1 MVSQLDSLKKFSSV
15 VADTGDIDSIQKFNP
30 DDCTTNPSLIFK
42 AVQSDKYKKL
52 VDEVISNSKS
62 RKFSQTEDQ
71 VNYIADQLTIAF
83 GIELTKIVPGYVST
97 EVDSDLSFNTEAT
110 VEKAKQIINS
120 YEQSGIPKNRILIK
134 IAGTWEGIQAVK
146 KLEAE
151 GISCNCTLIFS
162 LTQAIA
168 CAEAGAFLISP
179 FVGRILDWFKSN
191 TQKDYDSSNDPGVES
206 VEKIFN
212 YFKKFNYNTIVM
224 AASFRNKDEIINLA
238 GCDKLTISPTLLEEL
253 SQNDDEIKLK
263 LSKENNQSFNIT
275 YGNARTLLDAAQT
288 IVKITNSK
296 SKIVDTG
303 RNSLYPDRG
312 TLNIDKARQLVN
324 YKPTMS
330 LENGLESYYGW
341 LQNKI

>member
-42 AVQSDKYKKL
+42 AVQSNKYKKL

-83 GIELTKIVPGYVST
+83 GIELTKIVQGYVST

-120 YEQSGIPKNRILIK
+120 YEQSGVPKNRILIK

-191 TQKDYDSSNDPGVES
+191 TQKEYDSSNDPGVES

-253 SQNDDEIKLK
+253 SQNEDEIKLK
-263 LSKENNQSFNIT
+263 LSKENSSSLDIERINVNESSFRWHLNENQMASFKLAEGIRLFNKD
-275 YGNARTLLDAAQT
+275 LLKLKEL
-288 IVKITNSK
+288 I
-296 SKIVDTG
+296 
-303 RNSLYPDRG
+303 RG
-312 TLNIDKARQLVN
+312 QL
-324 YKPTMS
+324 
-330 LENGLESYYGW
+330 
-341 LQNKI
+341 

>member
-42 AVQSDKYKKL
+42 AVQSNKYKKL

-120 YEQSGIPKNRILIK
+120 YEQSGVPKNRILIK

-191 TQKDYDSSNDPGVES
+191 TQKEYDSSNDPGVES

-253 SQNDDEIKLK
+253 SQNDDEIILK
-263 LSKENNQSFNIT
+263 LSKENSS
-275 YGNARTLLDAAQT
+275 LLDIERINVNESSFRWHLNENQMASFKLAEG
-288 IVKITNSK
+288 IRLFNKDLLKLKELI
-296 SKIVDTG
+296 
-303 RNSLYPDRG
+303 RG
-312 TLNIDKARQLVN
+312 QL
-324 YKPTMS
+324 
-330 LENGLESYYGW
+330 
-341 LQNKI
+341 

>member
-42 AVQSDKYKKL
+42 AVQSNKYKKL

-120 YEQSGIPKNRILIK
+120 YEQSGVPKNRILIK

-263 LSKENNQSFNIT
+263 LSKESSSSLDIERVNVNESSFRWHLNENQMASFKLAEGIRLFNKD
-275 YGNARTLLDAAQT
+275 LLKLKEL
-288 IVKITNSK
+288 I
-296 SKIVDTG
+296 
-303 RNSLYPDRG
+303 RG
-312 TLNIDKARQLVN
+312 QL
-324 YKPTMS
+324 
-330 LENGLESYYGW
+330 
-341 LQNKI
+341 

>member
-42 AVQSDKYKKL
+42 AVQSNKYKKL

-62 RKFSQTEDQ
+62 RKFSKTEDQ
-71 VNYIADQLTIAF
+71 VNYVADQLTIAF

-120 YEQSGIPKNRILIK
+120 YDQSGVPKNRILIK

-263 LSKENNQSFNIT
+263 LSKENSSSLDIERINVNESSFRWHLNENQMASFKLAEGIRLFNKD
-275 YGNARTLLDAAQT
+275 LLKLKEL
-288 IVKITNSK
+288 I
-296 SKIVDTG
+296 
-303 RNSLYPDRG
+303 RG
-312 TLNIDKARQLVN
+312 QL
-324 YKPTMS
+324 
-330 LENGLESYYGW
+330 
-341 LQNKI
+341 

>member
-42 AVQSDKYKKL
+42 AVQSNKYKKL

-120 YEQSGIPKNRILIK
+120 YEQSGVPKNRILIK

-263 LSKENNQSFNIT
+263 LSKENSSSLDIERIDVNESSFRWHLNENQMASFKLAEGIRLFNKD
-275 YGNARTLLDAAQT
+275 LLKLKEL
-288 IVKITNSK
+288 I
-296 SKIVDTG
+296 
-303 RNSLYPDRG
+303 RG
-312 TLNIDKARQLVN
+312 QL
-324 YKPTMS
+324 
-330 LENGLESYYGW
+330 
-341 LQNKI
+341 

>member
-42 AVQSDKYKKL
+42 AVQSNKYKKL

-62 RKFSQTEDQ
+62 RKFSQTDDQ

-120 YEQSGIPKNRILIK
+120 YEQSGVPKNRILIK

-146 KLEAE
+146 KLEAD

-263 LSKENNQSFNIT
+263 LSKENSSSLDIERISVNESSFRWHLNENQMASFKLAEGIRLFNKD
-275 YGNARTLLDAAQT
+275 LLKLKEL
-288 IVKITNSK
+288 I
-296 SKIVDTG
+296 
-303 RNSLYPDRG
+303 RE
-312 TLNIDKARQLVN
+312 QL
-324 YKPTMS
+324 
-330 LENGLESYYGW
+330 
-341 LQNKI
+341 

>member
-42 AVQSDKYKKL
+42 AVQSNKYKKL

-120 YEQSGIPKNRILIK
+120 YEQSGVPKNRILIK

-206 VEKIFN
+206 VERIFN

-238 GCDKLTISPTLLEEL
+238 GCDKLTISPNLLEEL

-263 LSKENNQSFNIT
+263 LSKENSFSLDIERINVNESSFRWHLNENQMASFKLAEGIRLFNKD
-275 YGNARTLLDAAQT
+275 LLKLKEL
-288 IVKITNSK
+288 I
-296 SKIVDTG
+296 
-303 RNSLYPDRG
+303 RG
-312 TLNIDKARQLVN
+312 QL
-324 YKPTMS
+324 
-330 LENGLESYYGW
+330 
-341 LQNKI
+341 

>member
-42 AVQSDKYKKL
+42 AVQSNKYKKL
-52 VDEVISNSKS
+52 VDDVISNSKS
-62 RKFSQTEDQ
+62 RKFSQTDDQ

-120 YEQSGIPKNRILIK
+120 YEQSGVQKNRILIK

-191 TQKDYDSSNDPGVES
+191 TQKEYDSSNDPGVES

-263 LSKENNQSFNIT
+263 LSKENSSSLDIERINVNESSFRWHLNENQMASFKLAEGIRLFNKD
-275 YGNARTLLDAAQT
+275 LLKLKEL
-288 IVKITNSK
+288 I
-296 SKIVDTG
+296 
-303 RNSLYPDRG
+303 RG
-312 TLNIDKARQLVN
+312 QL
-324 YKPTMS
+324 
-330 LENGLESYYGW
+330 
-341 LQNKI
+341 

>member
-42 AVQSDKYKKL
+42 AVQSNKYKKL
-52 VDEVISNSKS
+52 VDEVISNSES
-62 RKFSQTEDQ
+62 RKFSQTKDQ

-120 YEQSGIPKNRILIK
+120 YEQSGVPKNRILIK

-191 TQKDYDSSNDPGVES
+191 TQKDYDSSNDPGVQS

-263 LSKENNQSFNIT
+263 LSKENSSS
-275 YGNARTLLDAAQT
+275 LDL
-288 IVKITNSK
+288 
-296 SKIVDTG
+296 
-303 RNSLYPDRG
+303 SL
-312 TLNIDKARQLVN
+312 IH
-324 YKPTMS
+324 
-330 LENGLESYYGW
+330 
-341 LQNKI
+341 I

>member
-42 AVQSDKYKKL
+42 AVQSNKYKKL
-52 VDEVISNSKS
+52 VDVVISNSKS
-62 RKFSQTEDQ
+62 RKFSQIEDQ

-120 YEQSGIPKNRILIK
+120 YEQSGVPKNRILIK

-263 LSKENNQSFNIT
+263 LSKENSSSLDIERINVNESSFRWHLNENQMASFKLAEGIRLFNKD
-275 YGNARTLLDAAQT
+275 LLKLKEL
-288 IVKITNSK
+288 IK
-296 SKIVDTG
+296 G
-303 RNSLYPDRG
+303 
-312 TLNIDKARQLVN
+312 QL
-324 YKPTMS
+324 
-330 LENGLESYYGW
+330 
-341 LQNKI
+341 

>member
-42 AVQSDKYKKL
+42 AVESNKYKKL

-120 YEQSGIPKNRILIK
+120 YEQSGVPKNRILIK

-191 TQKDYDSSNDPGVES
+191 TQKEYDSSNDPGVES

-263 LSKENNQSFNIT
+263 LSKENSSSLDIERINVNESSFRWHLNENQMASFKLAEGIRLFNKD
-275 YGNARTLLDAAQT
+275 LLKLKELIRD
-288 IVKITNSK
+288 
-296 SKIVDTG
+296 
-303 RNSLYPDRG
+303 
-312 TLNIDKARQLVN
+312 QL
-324 YKPTMS
+324 
-330 LENGLESYYGW
+330 
-341 LQNKI
+341 

>member
-42 AVQSDKYKKL
+42 AVQSNKYKKL

-120 YEQSGIPKNRILIK
+120 YEQSGVPKNRILIK

-263 LSKENNQSFNIT
+263 LSKEKSSSLDIERINVNESSFRWHLNENQMASFKLAEGIRLFNKDLMKLKELI
-275 YGNARTLLDAAQT
+275 
-288 IVKITNSK
+288 
-296 SKIVDTG
+296 
-303 RNSLYPDRG
+303 RG
-312 TLNIDKARQLVN
+312 QL
-324 YKPTMS
+324 
-330 LENGLESYYGW
+330 
-341 LQNKI
+341 

>member
-42 AVQSDKYKKL
+42 AVQSNKYKKL

-120 YEQSGIPKNRILIK
+120 YEQSGVPKNRILIK

-191 TQKDYDSSNDPGVES
+191 TQKEYDSSNDPGVES

-224 AASFRNKDEIINLA
+224 AASFRNKEEIINLA

-263 LSKENNQSFNIT
+263 LSKENTSSLDIERINVNESSFRWHLNENQMASFKLAEGIRLFNKD
-275 YGNARTLLDAAQT
+275 LLKLKEL
-288 IVKITNSK
+288 IK
-296 SKIVDTG
+296 G
-303 RNSLYPDRG
+303 
-312 TLNIDKARQLVN
+312 QL
-324 YKPTMS
+324 
-330 LENGLESYYGW
+330 
-341 LQNKI
+341 

>member
-42 AVQSDKYKKL
+42 AVQSNKYKKL

-83 GIELTKIVPGYVST
+83 GMELTKIVPGYVST

-120 YEQSGIPKNRILIK
+120 YEQSGVPKNRILIK

-263 LSKENNQSFNIT
+263 LSKEKSSSLDIERINVNESSFRWHLNENQMASFKLAEGIRLFNKD
-275 YGNARTLLDAAQT
+275 LLKLKEL
-288 IVKITNSK
+288 I
-296 SKIVDTG
+296 
-303 RNSLYPDRG
+303 RG
-312 TLNIDKARQLVN
+312 QL
-324 YKPTMS
+324 
-330 LENGLESYYGW
+330 
-341 LQNKI
+341 

>member
-42 AVQSDKYKKL
+42 AVQSNKYKKL

-120 YEQSGIPKNRILIK
+120 YEQSGVPKNRILIK

-263 LSKENNQSFNIT
+263 LSKENSSSLDIERINVNESSFRWHLNENQMASFKLAEGIRLFNKD
-275 YGNARTLLDAAQT
+275 LLKLKELIRD
-288 IVKITNSK
+288 
-296 SKIVDTG
+296 
-303 RNSLYPDRG
+303 
-312 TLNIDKARQLVN
+312 QL
-324 YKPTMS
+324 
-330 LENGLESYYGW
+330 
-341 LQNKI
+341 

>member
-42 AVQSDKYKKL
+42 AVQSNKYKKL

-62 RKFSQTEDQ
+62 RKFSQTEDK

-120 YEQSGIPKNRILIK
+120 YEQSGVPKNRILIK

-263 LSKENNQSFNIT
+263 LSKENSSSLDIERINVNESSFRWHLNENQMASFKLAEGIRLFNKD
-275 YGNARTLLDAAQT
+275 LLKLKEL
-288 IVKITNSK
+288 I
-296 SKIVDTG
+296 
-303 RNSLYPDRG
+303 RG
-312 TLNIDKARQLVN
+312 QL
-324 YKPTMS
+324 
-330 LENGLESYYGW
+330 
-341 LQNKI
+341 

>member
-42 AVQSDKYKKL
+42 AVQSNKYKKL

-62 RKFSQTEDQ
+62 RNFSQTEDQ

-120 YEQSGIPKNRILIK
+120 YEQSGVPKNRILIK

-263 LSKENNQSFNIT
+263 LSKENSSSLDIERINVNESSFRWHLNENQMASFKLAEGIRLFNKD
-275 YGNARTLLDAAQT
+275 LLKLKELIRD
-288 IVKITNSK
+288 
-296 SKIVDTG
+296 
-303 RNSLYPDRG
+303 
-312 TLNIDKARQLVN
+312 QL
-324 YKPTMS
+324 
-330 LENGLESYYGW
+330 
-341 LQNKI
+341 

>member
-42 AVQSDKYKKL
+42 AVQSNKYKKL

-120 YEQSGIPKNRILIK
+120 YQQSGVPKNRILIK

-263 LSKENNQSFNIT
+263 LSKENSSSLDIERINVNESSFRWHLNENQMASFKLAEGIRLFNKD
-275 YGNARTLLDAAQT
+275 LLKLKEL
-288 IVKITNSK
+288 I
-296 SKIVDTG
+296 
-303 RNSLYPDRG
+303 RG
-312 TLNIDKARQLVN
+312 QL
-324 YKPTMS
+324 
-330 LENGLESYYGW
+330 
-341 LQNKI
+341 

>member
-42 AVQSDKYKKL
+42 AVQSNKYKKL
-52 VDEVISNSKS
+52 VDDVISNSKS
-62 RKFSQTEDQ
+62 RKFSQTDDQ
-71 VNYIADQLTIAF
+71 VNHIADQLTIAF

-97 EVDSDLSFNTEAT
+97 EVDSDLSFNTDAT

-120 YEQSGIPKNRILIK
+120 YEQSGVPKNRILIK

-191 TQKDYDSSNDPGVES
+191 TQKDYDSANDPGVES
-206 VEKIFN
+206 VEKIYN

-238 GCDKLTISPTLLEEL
+238 GCDKLTISPNLLEEL

-263 LSKENNQSFNIT
+263 LSKENSFSLDIERINVNESSFRWHLNENQMASFKLAEGIRLFNKD
-275 YGNARTLLDAAQT
+275 LLKLKEL
-288 IVKITNSK
+288 IK
-296 SKIVDTG
+296 G
-303 RNSLYPDRG
+303 
-312 TLNIDKARQLVN
+312 QL
-324 YKPTMS
+324 
-330 LENGLESYYGW
+330 
-341 LQNKI
+341 

>member
-42 AVQSDKYKKL
+42 AVQSNKYKKL

-120 YEQSGIPKNRILIK
+120 YEQSGVHKNRILIK

-224 AASFRNKDEIINLA
+224 AASFRNKYEIINLA

-263 LSKENNQSFNIT
+263 LSKENSSSLDIERINVNESSFRWHLNENQMASFKLAEGIRLFNKD
-275 YGNARTLLDAAQT
+275 LLKLKEL
-288 IVKITNSK
+288 I
-296 SKIVDTG
+296 
-303 RNSLYPDRG
+303 RG
-312 TLNIDKARQLVN
+312 QL
-324 YKPTMS
+324 
-330 LENGLESYYGW
+330 
-341 LQNKI
+341 

>member
-42 AVQSDKYKKL
+42 AVQSNKYKKL

-120 YEQSGIPKNRILIK
+120 YEQSGVPKNRILIK

-253 SQNDDEIKLK
+253 SQNNDEIKLK
-263 LSKENNQSFNIT
+263 LSKENLSSLDIERINVNESSFRWHLNENQMASFKLAEGIRLFNKD
-275 YGNARTLLDAAQT
+275 LLKLKEL
-288 IVKITNSK
+288 IRS
-296 SKIVDTG
+296 
-303 RNSLYPDRG
+303 
-312 TLNIDKARQLVN
+312 QL
-324 YKPTMS
+324 
-330 LENGLESYYGW
+330 
-341 LQNKI
+341 